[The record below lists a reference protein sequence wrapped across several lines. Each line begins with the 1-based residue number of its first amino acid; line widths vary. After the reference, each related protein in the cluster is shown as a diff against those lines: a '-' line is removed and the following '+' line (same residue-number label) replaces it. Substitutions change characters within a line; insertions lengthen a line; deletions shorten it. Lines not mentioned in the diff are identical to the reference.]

1 MKEIKS
7 VRGMKDILPFE
18 TSLWQW
24 CEDKIK
30 SVTDRYGYNEIRL
43 PVLEP
48 LSLFVR
54 AVGQSTDIVSK
65 EMYDFKDKSGEHI
78 TLRPEGTSGCVR
90 SLIEHNLCYKNQ
102 QRLWYLGP
110 MFRYE
115 RPQKGR
121 LRQFTQFGV
130 ESFGMNGPDIDVELI
145 LLVRDFFKDVGVLD
159 YVTLQINSLGTS
171 EERTEHRKVLIE
183 YFNKN
188 KAFLDD
194 DSLNRLSTNPL
205 RILDSKNPD
214 MRHLIDGAPRLL
226 DFLSGESRI
235 HFDELCNLLSL
246 SGIKYEINPRLV
258 RGLDYYTRT
267 VFEWVTS
274 SLGSQG
280 TVCGGGRYDGL
291 VELFDKRSLPAA
303 GFAIGVERLLLLVQT
318 INGNIDYHKTPDIVV
333 TSENNTNNHVII
345 SNELRKRFPDQK
357 IITDCSHAR
366 IKKQHE
372 NAIASGCKCIITLQT
387 DNCINL
393 WDLEQHKRLSLNHD
407 DIYLYINNMIFGHT
421 QK

>member
-1 MKEIKS
+1 MIKLKS
-7 VRGMKDILPFE
+7 IRGMKDILPAE
-18 TSLWQW
+18 TPLWQW

-30 SVTDRYGYNEIRL
+30 KVTERYGYNEIRL

-65 EMYDFKDKSGEHI
+65 EMYDFVDKSGEHI

-90 SLIEHNLCYKNQ
+90 SIIEHNLCYKNQ

-130 ESFGMNGPDIDVELI
+130 ESFGMSGPDIDVELI
-145 LLVRDFFKDVGVLD
+145 LLVKDLFKELEILD

-171 EERTEHRKVLIE
+171 SERSEHRKILVE
-183 YFNKN
+183 YFNDN
-188 KAFLDD
+188 KEQLDD
-194 DSLNRLSTNPL
+194 DSCNRLLTNPL
-205 RILDSKNPD
+205 RILDSKNPE
-214 MRHLIDGAPRLL
+214 MQSIIENAPQLL
-226 DFLSGESRI
+226 DFLSGESKK
-235 HFDELCNLLSL
+235 HFEELCSILSSL
-246 SGIKYEINPRLV
+246 DIKYEINPRLV

-267 VFEWVTS
+267 VFEWVTN

-291 VELFDKRSLPAA
+291 VELFDKKSLPAA
-303 GFAIGVERLLLLVQT
+303 GFAMGLERLLLLIQT
-318 INGNIDYHKTPDIVV
+318 INGGIKFNKAPDIVV
-333 TSENNTNNHVII
+333 TSEDTGSSHVMI
-345 SNELRKRFPDQK
+345 SNILRNEFPELK
-357 IITDCSHAR
+357 IIADCSKSR

-372 NAIASGCKCIITLQT
+372 NAVGSGCKYIITLQK
-387 DNCINL
+387 DDMMNL
-393 WDLEQHKRLSLNHD
+393 WDLEKHKRFSLTIGD
-407 DIYLYINNMIFGHT
+407 VISYIKKFLFI
-421 QK
+421 